1 MRAQKIK
8 RKQKHS
14 LQSDKKL
21 SDRNKEN
28 SYIKLKILC

>member
-1 MRAQKIK
+1 MRAQKI
-8 RKQKHS
+8 RRRQKHS
-14 LQSDKKL
+14 LQPDKKL

>member
-1 MRAQKIK
+1 MRAQKI
-8 RKQKHS
+8 RRRQKHS
-14 LQSDKKL
+14 LQPGKKL